1 MQESMR
7 QRPARVLNLI
17 LTGCFLFPAAA
28 SSAAADNAE
37 KSFKY
42 DPRGRRD
49 PFSALVR
56 DGRLVGVTIK
66 TVQAD
71 EKPILHGIL
80 WDAGGHS
87 IALINDTEARVGET
101 IGGYEIIEIRRNSV
115 IVSNGGEPVVLE
127 IAFDQP
133 APGAT
138 KGGERP

>member
-1 MQESMR
+1 MR
-7 QRPARVLNLI
+7 QRHAPVLNFMLI
-17 LTGCFLFPAAA
+17 GCFFFSAA
-28 SSAAADNAE
+28 SHTMADDAG
-37 KSFKY
+37 KSFFKY
-42 DPRGRRD
+42 DPRGKRD

-56 DGRLVGVTIK
+56 DGRLVGVSIK
-66 TVQAD
+66 PAQVN

-80 WDAGGHS
+80 WDPSGRS